1 MYDRLFSFPQN
12 PAFSRSMMVK
22 EPQKLLTLS
31 EFCKNQGI
39 SLTKA
44 MEVKQDILKLKL
56 EHRFWTDGIE
66 KILLGYKEDE
76 FIERFI
82 KFVSDLADPEYDDTN
97 LASVERNLIFSKHL
111 E

>member
-1 MYDRLFSFPQN
+1 M
-12 PAFSRSMMVK
+12 
-22 EPQKLLTLS
+22 
-31 EFCKNQGI
+31 
-39 SLTKA
+39 
-44 MEVKQDILKLKL
+44 

-111 E
+111 EQNNISRLWQNYMKAYLEEVRSAGQDLNM